1 MEEDIEAF
9 AARLLSGIEEDP
21 EAHEQEDADDEE
33 EEEEEDDADEQDERQ
48 FFPSVPTV
56 MQRARF
62 EGACNVETVKDGKHR
77 VPHLYPLAHIT
88 TQ

>member
-21 EAHEQEDADDEE
+21 EAHEEEDADDEE
-33 EEEEEDDADEQDERQ
+33 EEEEEDADEQDERH

-62 EGACNVETVKDGKHR
+62 EGACNVEPVKDGKHR
-77 VPHLYPLAHIT
+77 VPHPYLLAHNT
-88 TQ
+88 A